1 MRIRTAV
8 LAGLLT
14 SLLVSPALALT
25 FQTGDIFASVNN
37 GNVQVWRGG
46 ALLTTLNTGQGGF
59 TTGSTTDSAGNFYVT
74 NFSAG
79 SISKFDPSGTNL
91 GVVGS
96 GYNSPESIVFAQSGT
111 AYVGQAGASAIGTFN
126 PTNPTAISPV
136 AIGPRGT
143 DWIDLAANQTTL
155 RYTSEGTTIRQVTT
169 AGVQLADFA
178 TGLPGSAAFA
188 LRILPGGGVLVA
200 DTSAVLLLDATGT
213 IINTYPV
220 VGASELFS
228 LNINPDGTSF
238 WTGDDGTGIL
248 YKFDIATAALL
259 DTINTGVGGGNL
271 FGVSVYGELT
281 SGGGG
286 VDGNETPL
294 PAALPLFATGLG
306 ALGLLGWRRKR
317 KQPA

>member
-1 MRIRTAV
+1 MRTKTAI

-79 SISKFDPSGTNL
+79 SISKFDPNGTNL

-96 GYNSPESIVFAQSGT
+96 GYNLPESIVFAQSGT

-143 DWIDLAANQTTL
+143 DWIDLAANQTTIL
-155 RYTSEGTTIRQVTT
+155 YTSEGTSIRQVTT

-213 IINTYPV
+213 IIHTYPV

-248 YKFDIATAALL
+248 YKFDIVTGALL
-259 DTINTGVGGGNL
+259 DTIDTGVGGGNL

-286 VDGNETPL
+286 VGNETPL

-306 ALGLLGWRRKR
+306 ALGLLGWRRMR
-317 KQPA
+317 KQAA